1 MELWAGLC
9 LMEGKVQEEE
19 SAEKKKDRG
28 IVRAQKHVVQS
39 WSKCVYIVVKCKIH
53 LFSLT

>member
-19 SAEKKKDRG
+19 SAEKKKRIEG
-28 IVRAQKHVVQS
+28 
-39 WSKCVYIVVKCKIH
+39 
-53 LFSLT
+53 LFGLRNM